1 MEQRWPDPRGHQ
13 LPIRRPLLV
22 SHHGGNLPKKLGE
35 IDQQQSGPALS
46 ATAPRRQIGERAERR
61 RGKKFGK
68 NSHGGRRKNVERSNW
83 QFELGMGHPHLHPR
97 QEMKKRGG
105 GGQGGNERP
114 VSGSRPKRKW
124 SRFSSVFLRA
134 AGHAEGRNEK
144 R

>member
-61 RGKKFGK
+61 
-68 NSHGGRRKNVERSNW
+68 
-83 QFELGMGHPHLHPR
+83 
-97 QEMKKRGG
+97 MKKRMAKTVKGG
-105 GGQGGNERP
+105 GERM
-114 VSGSRPKRKW
+114 
-124 SRFSSVFLRA
+124 
-134 AGHAEGRNEK
+134 
-144 R
+144 